1 VEVAH
6 SLFNRFSRVLTR
18 TDNHASHYLGFSHLA
33 AILIIYRK
41 VRHARL
47 LSG

>member
-1 VEVAH
+1 MAH
-6 SLFNRFSRVLTR
+6 SRFNRFRRFLTR
-18 TDNHASHYLGFSHLA
+18 TDKRAGHYLGFSHLA
-33 AILIIYRK
+33 AVLIADRK

>member
-6 SLFNRFSRVLTR
+6 SWFNRFRRLLIR
-18 TDNHASHYLGFSHLA
+18 WEKQADNYLALVQLA
-33 AILIIYRK
+33 ATLIIYRK